1 MMNTPQTPQL
11 HKHIVSGSFYYSTEY
26 YHPNN
31 AFTMDDYLTNH
42 LPEDAEIIHIDG
54 SYAEILY
61 EDKDYGVHAGGNGDS
76 FNHHIRFELL

>member
-1 MMNTPQTPQL
+1 MNTRQNPQL

-61 EDKDYGVHAGGNGDS
+61 EGKDYGVHAGGNGNS

>member
-1 MMNTPQTPQL
+1 MNTPQKPQL

-61 EDKDYGVHAGGNGDS
+61 QGKDYGVHAGGNGDS
-76 FNHHIRFELL
+76 FNHYIRFELL

>member
-1 MMNTPQTPQL
+1 MNTRQTPQL
-11 HKHIVSGSFYYSTEY
+11 NKHIVSGSFYYSTEY

-61 EDKDYGVHAGGNGDS
+61 EGKDYGVHAGGNGDS

>member
-1 MMNTPQTPQL
+1 MNTPQTPQL
-11 HKHIVSGSFYYSTEY
+11 HKHIISGSFYYSTEY

-61 EDKDYGVHAGGNGDS
+61 EGKDYGVHAGGNGDS

>member
-1 MMNTPQTPQL
+1 MNTPLNPQL
-11 HKHIVSGSFYYSTEY
+11 HKHIISGSFYYSTEY

-61 EDKDYGVHAGGNGDS
+61 EGKDYGVHAGGNGDS

>member
-1 MMNTPQTPQL
+1 MNTPLNPQL
-11 HKHIVSGSFYYSTEY
+11 HKHIVSGSFYYLTEY

-42 LPEDAEIIHIDG
+42 LPEDAEIINIDG
-54 SYAEILY
+54 SYAEIVY
-61 EDKDYGVHAGGNGDS
+61 EGKDYGVHASGNGDS

>member
-1 MMNTPQTPQL
+1 MNIPLRPQL

-42 LPEDAEIIHIDG
+42 LPEEAEIIHIDG

-61 EDKDYGVHAGGNGDS
+61 EGKDYGVHAGGNGDS

>member
-1 MMNTPQTPQL
+1 MNTPQTPQL

-42 LPEDAEIIHIDG
+42 LPEEAEIIHIDG
-54 SYAEILY
+54 SYAELLY
-61 EDKDYGVHAGGNGDS
+61 EGKDYGVHAGGNGDS

>member
-1 MMNTPQTPQL
+1 MNTPQKNQL
-11 HKHIVSGSFYYSTEY
+11 HKHVVSGSFYYSTEY

-61 EDKDYGVHAGGNGDS
+61 EGKDYGVHAGGNGDS
-76 FNHHIRFELL
+76 LNHHIRFELL